1 VCFYKMAESFY
12 ASIGLWGLFYIG
24 RDQRTDIKI
33 LFTGQD
39 NATIGFF
46 SNKMM
51 VSRKR
56 RDD

>member
-1 VCFYKMAESFY
+1 VCFHNMAESFY
-12 ASIGLWGLFYIG
+12 TSIRLWGLFYIG
-24 RDQRTDIKI
+24 QYQRTYIKI

-51 VSRKR
+51 VSKKKVR
-56 RDD
+56 